1 VLKVL
6 GELAAARGVSVAAMA
21 LNYNMVRG
29 TAPVVGVRSAE
40 QARSNVG
47 AYGWRLSDGKIGMI
61 DAVSS
66 QGKTTKLW
74 QQE

>member
-1 VLKVL
+1 
-6 GELAAARGVSVAAMA
+6 
-21 LNYNMVRG
+21 MVHG
-29 TAPVVGVRSAE
+29 IAPVVGVRNVE

-47 AYGWRLSDGKIGMI
+47 AYGWRLSDGEIERI

-74 QQE
+74 QQG